1 MVQAVV
7 DAMGAVVRD
16 EHRRLVAA
24 GVALS
29 LVLAGAVRA
38 MLEMSAG
45 GIGAF
50 SMPGDNML
58 MLALCLSACFLCCV
72 RYGHFSRFAR
82 TSVGRIAIAGIAFVS
97 VALLAACRLL
107 PSQPAANLLFWAG
120 ASVRLSSLVCLL
132 ALYARLS
139 SLFPEGRDG
148 SLPAGALAA
157 QVTWGALGAVAIDL
171 VFLLLAP
178 AGVAVAGLLVPVA
191 MWGVFRTLD
200 KLGPLPGVAGSP
212 EASGLLPGESGSREA
227 SISKPRHLPVARL
240 VTFALYG
247 LVGGITSGQA
257 HSLGT
262 SAGDAAPTLVRACLV
277 NDAGLVIGAAVLL
290 AGVILL
296 DRRNVDPFAL
306 RYLLVPVYLVAIFL
320 TPLMGGVLGVAIPVL
335 MAASQVLFYGML
347 WVFPRAASA
356 SDRVRWFAAGCGA
369 FFGGTYLAMW
379 FGGDLLPT
387 MASGDLY
394 MVVASVLLGALVAF
408 ELLPRM
414 GAGRRDDAAGKE
426 VRGESRL
433 GHAAEGAADLT
444 AASPDGVRRAG
455 AEAAESLADRAAA
468 AWGLTPRERAVLP
481 GLLRGRS
488 VAWVAESLTVS
499 KNTVHTHMRNIY
511 QKAGV
516 HSQEELI
523 DAADALLEG

>member
-1 MVQAVV
+1 MMQAVI
-7 DAMGAVVRD
+7 DAMVTVVRD
-16 EHRRLVAA
+16 GRQRLVAV

-50 SMPGDNML
+50 PMPGDNML
-58 MLALCLSACFLCCV
+58 MLALCLSACILCCV
-72 RYGHFSRFAR
+72 RHDHFSRFAR
-82 TSVGRIAIAGIAFVS
+82 TSVGRISIAGIAFVS

-132 ALYARLS
+132 ALCARVSALPFEGYEGPLS
-139 SLFPEGRDG
+139 PGT
-148 SLPAGALAA
+148 LAA
-157 QVTWGALGAVAIDL
+157 QMAWGTLGAVVLDL

-178 AGVAVAGLLVPVA
+178 VGVAVAGLLVPVA
-191 MWGVFRTLD
+191 MWGVFRSLD
-200 KLGPLPGVAGSP
+200 KLGPLPVVVGGCV
-212 EASGLLPGESGSREA
+212 ESGS
-227 SISKPRHLPVARL
+227 KPRRLPVARL

-262 SAGDAAPTLVRACLV
+262 SAGDVAPTLVRACLV
-277 NDAGLVIGAAVLL
+277 NDVGLVIGAAVLL
-290 AGVILL
+290 AGVVMLG
-296 DRRNVDPFAL
+296 RRNVDPFAL
-306 RYLLVPVYLVAIFL
+306 RYLLVPVYLVVIFL
-320 TPLMGGVLGVAIPVL
+320 TPLMSSVLGVAIPVL

-347 WVFPRAASA
+347 WVFPHAASA
-356 SDRVRWFAAGCGA
+356 SERVRWFAAGCGA

-387 MASGDLY
+387 MASGDIY
-394 MVVASVLLGALVAF
+394 MIVASVLLGALVAA

-414 GAGRRDDAAGKE
+414 GAGRRDDAAARE
-426 VRGESRL
+426 SRGENQL
-433 GHAAEGAADLT
+433 GHAAKGT
-444 AASPDGVRRAG
+444 AGVTAIASDGVRRAG
-455 AEAAESLADRAAA
+455 AEAAESLADRAAE

-488 VAWVAESLTVS
+488 VAWVADSLTVS

-523 DAADALLEG
+523 DAADDLLEG